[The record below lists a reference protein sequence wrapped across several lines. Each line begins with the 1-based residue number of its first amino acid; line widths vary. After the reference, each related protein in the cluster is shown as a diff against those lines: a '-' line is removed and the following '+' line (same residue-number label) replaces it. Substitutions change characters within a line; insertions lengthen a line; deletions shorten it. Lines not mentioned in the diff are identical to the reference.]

1 MAVVGPAT
9 KTALSKLGRDLQ
21 SESVLC
27 FGPGG
32 TLIIGMQGGIPSPFS
47 DPATPFGTSM
57 YLSPSY
63 EWKF

>member
-32 TLIIGMQGGIPSPFS
+32 TLIIGMQGGIPSPFLAQLRRLVS
-47 DPATPFGTSM
+47 V

-63 EWKF
+63 E